1 MTKTGKLLTGAVL
14 LSLNSCTVPLL
25 SEQDQPPDFIPA
37 NIMAIPNATPRF
49 EPRTRAGNPPEYEVL
64 GQRYRTLNHSHN
76 YQALGVASWYGT
88 KFHGKKTA
96 NGETYDMF
104 AMTAAHKTLPIP
116 SYVKVTNL
124 VNKRSV
130 ILRINDRGPFH
141 DNRLIDLSYTAA
153 AKLDILK
160 KGTGFVRI
168 QSINTSKPS
177 LYLPRSSTLSDK
189 KTHVYLQ
196 VGAFQHLENAQNLQQ
211 QLNHKHLPKSR
222 IVTTSKSQGLLHKL
236 QFGPIV
242 SVNEADRLMQRL
254 SKIGYSALHFITE

>member
-1 MTKTGKLLTGAVL
+1 
-14 LSLNSCTVPLL
+14 
-25 SEQDQPPDFIPA
+25 
-37 NIMAIPNATPRF
+37 
-49 EPRTRAGNPPEYEVL
+49 
-64 GQRYRTLNHSHN
+64 
-76 YQALGVASWYGT
+76 
-88 KFHGKKTA
+88 

-124 VNKRSV
+124 VNKRFV

-177 LYLPRSSTLSDK
+177 TYLPRSSTLSDK

-211 QLNHKHLPKSR
+211 QLSHKHLPKSR
-222 IVTTSKSQGLLHKL
+222 IVTTSKSHRLLHKL

>member
-1 MTKTGKLLTGAVL
+1 MTKIKKLFTGLIL
-14 LSLNSCTVPLL
+14 LSPNSCAIPLL
-25 SEQDQPPDFIPA
+25 SEQDRAPNFIPA
-37 NIMAIPNATPRF
+37 DLMAIPNATPRF
-49 EPRTRAGNPPEYEVL
+49 EQQTRAGNPPEYEVL
-64 GQRYRTLNHSHN
+64 GKRYRTLSRSHQ

-124 VNKRSV
+124 VNKRFV

-141 DNRLIDLSYTAA
+141 DNRIIDLSYTAA

-160 KGTGFVRI
+160 KGTGFVRV
-168 QSINTSKPS
+168 QSINTTKA
-177 LYLPRSSTLSDK
+177 STQSPQHPLFSE
-189 KTHVYLQ
+189 TNNNVYLQ
-196 VGAFQHLENAQNLQQ
+196 VGAFQHLDNAKLLQKK
-211 QLNHKHLPKSR
+211 LSHKHLPNSR
-222 IVTTSKSQGLLHKL
+222 IVSTTNAQQLMHKL
-236 QFGPIV
+236 QFGPIT

-254 SKIGYSALHFITE
+254 KKTGYSASHFITE

>member
-1 MTKTGKLLTGAVL
+1 MTNTKKLITGVILLT
-14 LSLNSCTVPLL
+14 LNSCAIPLL
-25 SEQDQPPDFIPA
+25 SEQDQAPNFIPA
-37 NIMAIPNATPRF
+37 DIMAIPNATPRF
-49 EPRTRAGNPPEYEVL
+49 ERQTRAGNPPEYEVL
-64 GQRYRTLNHSHN
+64 GKRYRTLSHGHH

-124 VNKRSV
+124 VNKRFV

-141 DNRLIDLSYTAA
+141 DNRIIDLSYTAA

-160 KGTGFVRI
+160 KGTGFVRV
-168 QSINTSKPS
+168 QSINTSK
-177 LYLPRSSTLSDK
+177 SSTQLPQRPLLSETK
-189 KTHVYLQ
+189 NNVYLQ
-196 VGAFQHLENAQNLQQ
+196 VGAFQRFENAKLLQKK
-211 QLNHKHLPKSR
+211 LNHKHLPSSR
-222 IVTTSKSQGLLHKL
+222 IVSTPHAQQLMHKL
-236 QFGPIV
+236 QFGPIT

-254 SKIGYSALHFITE
+254 KKIGYSASHFITE

>member
-1 MTKTGKLLTGAVL
+1 MTKTGKLLTGAIL

-124 VNKRSV
+124 VNKRFV

-153 AKLDILK
+153 AKLDIL
-160 KGTGFVRI
+160 
-168 QSINTSKPS
+168 
-177 LYLPRSSTLSDK
+177 
-189 KTHVYLQ
+189 
-196 VGAFQHLENAQNLQQ
+196 
-211 QLNHKHLPKSR
+211 
-222 IVTTSKSQGLLHKL
+222 
-236 QFGPIV
+236 
-242 SVNEADRLMQRL
+242 
-254 SKIGYSALHFITE
+254 